1 MNNSP
6 DRRLRHRKI
15 VSLVSIAILIVLFT
29 LIGIF
34 VGRPLVK
41 TFREPQVF
49 RTWIADKGVW
59 GKLAMAGIMMLQI
72 VVALIPG
79 EPFELGAGYAFG
91 AVEGTVLCLLGSLA
105 ASALVFAVVRKW
117 GTNVVELFFNTQ
129 KIRSF
134 SFLHNAKQLDLLV
147 FTLFLIPG
155 TPKDLLTYVIGL
167 TPMRMSTFLLLS
179 TAARIPSVVSSTVT
193 GSMMGQQRYT
203 VAAIVYGITGV
214 LTLICI
220 ILYRRQ
226 IILNRRADASEKA
239 APSTEDERKD
249 DVHV

>member
-1 MNNSP
+1 M
-6 DRRLRHRKI
+6 
-15 VSLVSIAILIVLFT
+15 
-29 LIGIF
+29 
-34 VGRPLVK
+34 
-41 TFREPQVF
+41 
-49 RTWIADKGVW
+49 
-59 GKLAMAGIMMLQI
+59 
-72 VVALIPG
+72 
-79 EPFELGAGYAFG
+79 
-91 AVEGTVLCLLGSLA
+91 
-105 ASALVFAVVRKW
+105 
-117 GTNVVELFFNTQ
+117 
-129 KIRSF
+129 
-134 SFLHNAKQLDLLV
+134 
-147 FTLFLIPG
+147 
-155 TPKDLLTYVIGL
+155 IGL

-226 IILNRRADASEKA
+226 IILNRRAAASEKA